1 MTQPELTERLQ
12 TGFGGAYRIERQL
25 GGGGMS
31 YVFVADE
38 TALGRKVAVKVL
50 RPDLAAE
57 ISIERFKREILLAA
71 RLQHPHIVPVLTAGE
86 IAGLP
91 YYTMPF
97 VEGES
102 LETRLAREAPL
113 KVRDA
118 ARLLAGV
125 ARALAYAH
133 RNGVVH
139 RDIKPANIL
148 IVDGTAVVTDFGIA
162 KALLRARA
170 QDDDL
175 SDSSGDRLAL
185 TQIGTAIGTPP
196 YMAPEQITA
205 DPTTDHRADIYSFG
219 VVAFET
225 IAGRR
230 PFLGNTYQ
238 ALVVAHLSE
247 TPTPLDELRDDVPGE
262 LAHLVAHC
270 LEKDRDRR
278 PASADELVGVLEA
291 LAAADAP
298 VTTGSRFVTPV
309 LADAAVTTAA
319 SDVAPRRPLIAR
331 ADDERELAASFAF
344 ATRERGLVHAVSGEA
359 GLGKT
364 TLVEYFLDT
373 LGAERGRCRIGRG
386 RCSERLAGTEA
397 YLPFLEALEGLLTG
411 RGGALV
417 AHEMRALAPA
427 WYAQVH
433 PFSPSD
439 PTAVRTP
446 PEPRASSSEQMK
458 RQLAALLTELSRT
471 APLVLSLEDVH
482 WADASTVDLIAYL
495 ADRFDAA
502 HMLLL
507 VTYRPSDLMI
517 SRHPFADLRLNLQS
531 RDAFRET
538 KLRGFNE
545 RDLADYL
552 EDAFPH
558 HEFPAEFIRLV
569 HARTEGTPLF
579 VVDLL
584 RQLADRGVIHAESGA
599 WRLEQSVEAIESELP
614 ASVRSVIQRTVDRLD
629 EPDRRL
635 LVAASVQGAEFD
647 SAVIAGAIA
656 MDSSEV
662 EERLDRLERVH
673 AIVRL
678 VDERVL
684 GRKTPS
690 LRYAFAHILY
700 QNTLHATVR
709 ATRRIALSIAVA
721 DAMHASY
728 GDDPTQA
735 SQLGVLR
742 MAARQFDEAARC
754 FLRATQ
760 MATRLFA
767 SKEAVLL
774 ARRGLEAVEMLPED
788 RERAAIEIELQLA
801 LGVPLTDLYGYT
813 AADVERAYSRARE
826 LCARLGDTPNLVPV
840 LHGLY
845 RFYTVRG
852 RLHTAREVVQQLITL
867 AERTGDP
874 KHIFVARA
882 AMGPPLIHLGELE
895 AAVEYL
901 RRGIEAYDAGFDRLA
916 FGAFMPEAWL
926 AVAQW
931 LLGRD
936 EEALVA
942 NAAAREMAERQKNP
956 FAVAYAESLSAW
968 LHQYRGDAQLVKRH
982 ADACIEISRAN
993 DYRQWLALGAMFQAW
1008 ALVVLGEEQRGLA
1021 QLSGAIEAF
1030 CRTGA
1035 ELNLPHFLSLLADAY
1050 LRTGNISTGL
1060 EAIDRAI
1067 GVAEKN
1073 DDRVWEPELHRLRG
1087 ALLLEKGDRS
1097 GAIAAF
1103 ERAVAVAVAQKSRS
1117 LELRARENLGLV
1129 AAGEA

>member
-1 MTQPELTERLQ
+1 MTPELTERLQ
-12 TGFGGAYRIERQL
+12 SGFGASYRIERQL

-57 ISIERFKREILLAA
+57 ISTERFKREILLAA

-102 LETRLAREAPL
+102 LEARLAREGPL
-113 KVRDA
+113 RIRDA

-133 RNGVVH
+133 RQGVVH
-139 RDIKPANIL
+139 RDIKPSNVL

-170 QDDDL
+170 SEDV
-175 SDSSGDRLAL
+175 SDSGADRLAL

-205 DPTTDHRADIYSFG
+205 DPTTDHRADIYAFG
-219 VVAFET
+219 VVAFEA

-230 PFLGNTYQ
+230 PFLGNSYQ
-238 ALVVAHLSE
+238 TLVVAHLSE
-247 TPTPLDELRDDVPGE
+247 VPPPLDELRDDVPGE

-270 LEKDRDRR
+270 LEKDRERR
-278 PASADELVGVLEA
+278 PASADELVGPLEA

-298 VTTGSRFVTPV
+298 LVTGSRFAVPEI
-309 LADAAVTTAA
+309 ADAATTTPL
-319 SDVAPRRPLIAR
+319 SSEVVAKRPIVGR
-331 ADDERELAASFAF
+331 VADQRELAASFAT

-359 GLGKT
+359 GFGKT
-364 TLVEYFLDT
+364 TLVEHFLST

-397 YLPFLEALEGLLTG
+397 YLPFLEAIEGLFRG

-471 APLVLSLEDVH
+471 APLVLALEDVH
-482 WADASTVDLIAYL
+482 WADASTVDLIGYL
-495 ADRFDAA
+495 ADRFDATR
-502 HMLLL
+502 MLLL
-507 VTYRPSDLMI
+507 VTYRASDLLV
-517 SRHPFADLRLNLQS
+517 SRHPFAELRLILQS

-538 KLRGFNE
+538 KLSGFDE
-545 RDLADYL
+545 RELTEYVDG
-552 EDAFPH
+552 AFPH
-558 HEFPAEFIRLV
+558 HAFPPEFIRLV

-584 RQLADRGVIHAESGA
+584 RQLADRGVIHDESGV
-599 WRLEQSVEAIESELP
+599 WRLEQSIESVEQELP
-614 ASVRSVIQRTVDRLD
+614 ASIRSVIQRTVDRLD
-629 EPDRRL
+629 EADRRL
-635 LVAASVQGAEFD
+635 LVAASIQGAEFD
-647 SAVIAGAIA
+647 SAVIAGAIE
-656 MDSSEV
+656 MDSAEV
-662 EERLDRLERVH
+662 EERLDRLDRVH
-673 AIVRL
+673 GIVRL

-684 GRKTPS
+684 GRRTPS
-690 LRYAFAHILY
+690 LRYAFSHILY
-700 QNTLHATVR
+700 QNTLHATLR
-709 ATRRIALSIAVA
+709 ATRRVAMSVAVA
-721 DAMHASY
+721 DAMYASY
-728 GDDPTQA
+728 GDDPAQA

-742 MAARQFDEAARC
+742 TAARQFDEAARC

-760 MATRLFA
+760 NATRLFA

-774 ARRGLEAVEMLPED
+774 ARRGLEAVEMLPQGKD
-788 RERAAIEIELQLA
+788 RAAIEIELQLA

-813 AADVERAYSRARE
+813 ADDVERAYSRARE
-826 LCARLGDTPNLVPV
+826 LCAQLGDTPNLVPV

-852 RLHTAREVVQQLITL
+852 RLHTARDVVEQLIAI

-874 KHIFVARA
+874 KQIFVARA

-901 RRGIEAYDAGFDRLA
+901 RRGMAAYDAGFDRLTY
-916 FGAFMPEAWL
+916 GAFMPEAWL

-931 LLGRD
+931 LLGHD
-936 EEALVA
+936 AEALAA
-942 NAAAREMAERQKNP
+942 NAMAREMAERQKNP
-956 FAVAYAESLSAW
+956 FAAAYAEALTAW
-968 LHQYRGDAQLVKRH
+968 LHQYRGDAALVKQH
-982 ADACIEISRAN
+982 AEACLEIARTN

-1008 ALVVLGEEQRGLA
+1008 ALVVLGEEERGLA
-1021 QLSGAIEAF
+1021 QLSGAIDAF

-1035 ELNLPHFLSLLADAY
+1035 ELNLPHFQALLADAY
-1050 LRTGNISTGL
+1050 LRTGNVASGL
-1060 EAIDRAI
+1060 DTIDRAL

-1073 DDRVWEPELHRLRG
+1073 GDRVWEPELHRLRG
-1087 ALLLEKGDRS
+1087 ALLLENGDRQ
-1097 GAIAAF
+1097 GAITAF
-1103 ERAVAVAVAQKSRS
+1103 ERAIAVAESQKSRS
-1117 LELRARENLGLV
+1117 LEVRARESLV
-1129 AAGEA
+1129 QLRNSI

>member
-1 MTQPELTERLQ
+1 MTPELTERLQ
-12 TGFGGAYRIERQL
+12 TGFGDSYRIERQL

-57 ISIERFKREILLAA
+57 ISVERFKREILLAA

-102 LETRLAREAPL
+102 LDVRLAREGPL
-113 KVRDA
+113 KIRAA

-133 RNGVVH
+133 RQGVVH
-139 RDIKPANIL
+139 RDIKPANVL
-148 IVDGTAVVTDFGIA
+148 IVDETAVVTDFGIA

-170 QDDDL
+170 SDDD
-175 SDSSGDRLAL
+175 SNSGADRLAL

-196 YMAPEQITA
+196 YMAPEQISA
-205 DPTTDHRADIYSFG
+205 DPTIDHRADIYAFG
-219 VVAFET
+219 VVAFEA

-230 PFLGNTYQ
+230 PFLGNSYQ

-247 TPTPLDELRDDVPGE
+247 VPPPLDELRDDVPGE

-278 PASADELVGVLEA
+278 PASADELVGTLEA
-291 LAAADAP
+291 LATAEGP
-298 VTTGSRFVTPV
+298 VLTGSRFVV
-309 LADAAVTTAA
+309 AEVADAATATV
-319 SDVAPRRPLIAR
+319 SREVVAKRSIIGRV
-331 ADDERELAASFAF
+331 DDQRELAASFAI

-364 TLVEYFLDT
+364 TLVEYFLGT

-386 RCSERLAGTEA
+386 RCSERLAGAEA
-397 YLPFLEALEGLLTG
+397 YLPLLEALEGLLAG

-458 RQLAALLTELSRT
+458 RQFAALLTELSRT

-507 VTYRPSDLMI
+507 VTYRPSDLMV
-517 SRHPFADLRLNLQS
+517 SRHPFADLRLTLQS

-538 KLRGFNE
+538 KLRGFDE
-545 RDLADYL
+545 GDLAEYL
-552 EDAFPH
+552 ESAFPH
-558 HEFPAEFIRLV
+558 HAFPPEFVRLV

-584 RQLADRGVIHAESGA
+584 RQLADREIIHAGSGV
-599 WRLEQSVEAIESELP
+599 WRLEQSMENVESELP

-629 EPDRRL
+629 EADRRL

-647 SAVIAGAIA
+647 SAVVAGAIA
-656 MDSSEV
+656 MDSVEV
-662 EERLDRLERVH
+662 EDRLDRLERVY

-690 LRYAFAHILY
+690 LRYVFSHILY
-700 QNTLHATVR
+700 QNTLHATLR
-709 ATRRIALSIAVA
+709 ATRRVALSAAVA

-728 GDDPTQA
+728 GDDPTHA

-742 MAARQFDEAARC
+742 MAARQFDDAARC
-754 FLRATQ
+754 FLRATHS
-760 MATRLFA
+760 ATRLFA

-774 ARRGLEAVEMLPED
+774 ARRGLEAVEMLPESPD
-788 RERAAIEIELQLA
+788 RAAIEIELQLA

-813 AADVERAYSRARE
+813 ADDVERAYSRARE
-826 LCARLGDTPNLVPV
+826 LCAQVGDTPSLVPV

-852 RLHTAREVVQQLITL
+852 RLHTAREVVEQLIAL

-882 AMGPPLIHLGELE
+882 AMGPPLIHLGQLE

-916 FGAFMPEAWL
+916 YGAFMPEAWL
-926 AVAQW
+926 AIAHW

-936 EEALVA
+936 EDALAA
-942 NAAAREMAERQKNP
+942 NATARAMAEQQRNP
-956 FAVAYAESLSAW
+956 FAVAYAEALSAW
-968 LHQYRGDAQLVKRH
+968 LHQYRGDAQLVRQH
-982 ADACIEISRAN
+982 AEACIEISRAN

-1008 ALVVLGEEQRGLA
+1008 SLVVLGEEERGLA

-1035 ELNLPHFLSLLADAY
+1035 ELNLPHFLALLADAY
-1050 LRTGNISTGL
+1050 LRTGNIADGL
-1060 EAIDRAI
+1060 ETIDHAI
-1067 GVAEKN
+1067 GVAGEN

-1087 ALLLEKGDRS
+1087 ALLLETGDRP

-1103 ERAVAVAVAQKSRS
+1103 ERAIAVAVAQKSRS
-1117 LELRARENLGLV
+1117 LELRARESLDLV
-1129 AAGEA
+1129 GNE

>member
-1 MTQPELTERLQ
+1 MTPELTERLQ
-12 TGFGGAYRIERQL
+12 SGFGGSYRIERQL

-57 ISIERFKREILLAA
+57 ISIERFKREIMLAA
-71 RLQHPHIVPVLTAGE
+71 RLQHPHIVPVLAAGE

-97 VEGES
+97 VDGES
-102 LETRLAREAPL
+102 LETRLAREGPL
-113 KVRDA
+113 KIRDA

-133 RNGVVH
+133 RQGIVH
-139 RDIKPANIL
+139 RDIKPANVL
-148 IVDGTAVVTDFGIA
+148 IVDDTAVVTDFGIA

-170 QDDDL
+170 SDDDI
-175 SDSSGDRLAL
+175 SDSSSDRLAL

-205 DPTTDHRADIYSFG
+205 DPTTDHRADIYAFG
-219 VVAFET
+219 VVAFEA

-230 PFLGNTYQ
+230 PFLGSSYQ

-247 TPTPLDELRDDVPGE
+247 QPTPLDELRDDVPAE

-270 LEKDRDRR
+270 LEKERDRR
-278 PASADELVGVLEA
+278 PASADELVSTLEA
-291 LAAADAP
+291 LAASDAP
-298 VTTGSRFVTPV
+298 VITGARVV
-309 LADAAVTTAA
+309 VAEMADAATATVSA
-319 SDVAPRRPLIAR
+319 EVVATR
-331 ADDERELAASFAF
+331 AIIGRTDAERELAASFGF
-344 ATRERGLVHAVSGEA
+344 ATRERGLVHAVTGEA

-364 TLVEYFLDT
+364 TLVEHFLGT

-397 YLPFLEALEGLLTG
+397 YLPFLEALEGLLRG

-439 PTAVRTP
+439 PTAIRTP
-446 PEPRASSSEQMK
+446 PEPQASSADQMK

-471 APLVLSLEDVH
+471 GALVLSLEDVH
-482 WADASTVDLIAYL
+482 WADASTVDLIGYL

-502 HMLLL
+502 HMLLV
-507 VTYRPSDLMI
+507 VTYRPSDLMVA
-517 SRHPFADLRLNLQS
+517 RHPFADLRLSLQS

-538 KLRGFNE
+538 RLHGFTE
-545 RDLADYL
+545 HDLGEYL
-552 EDAFPH
+552 DRAYPH
-558 HEFPAEFIRLV
+558 HEFPDEFVRLV

-599 WRLEQSVEAIESELP
+599 WRLEQSIESIESELP
-614 ASVRSVIQRTVDRLD
+614 QSIRSVIQRTVDRLD
-629 EPDRRL
+629 EADRRL

-647 SAVIAGAIA
+647 SAVVAGAIE
-656 MDSSEV
+656 MESTEV
-662 EERLDRLERVH
+662 EDRLDRLERVH
-673 AIVRL
+673 GIVRL

-690 LRYAFAHILY
+690 VRYAFAHILY
-700 QNTLHATVR
+700 QNTLHATLR
-709 ATRRIALSIAVA
+709 ASRRVALNVAVA
-721 DAMHASY
+721 NAMYASY

-735 SQLGVLR
+735 SQLGMLR
-742 MAARQFDEAARC
+742 MAAWQFDEAARC

-774 ARRGLEAVEMLPED
+774 ARRGLEAVEMLPESP
-788 RERAAIEIELQLA
+788 ERAAVEIELQLA

-813 AADVERAYSRARE
+813 ADGVERAYSRARE
-826 LCARLGDTPNLVPV
+826 LCAQLGDTPNLVPV

-852 RLHTAREVVQQLITL
+852 RLHTARDVVQQLITL
-867 AERTGDP
+867 AERTRDP
-874 KHIFVARA
+874 KQIFVARA
-882 AMGPPLIHLGELE
+882 AMGPPLIHLGELD

-901 RRGIEAYDAGFDRLA
+901 RRGLEAYDAGFDRLA
-916 FGAFMPEAWL
+916 YGAFMPEAWL
-926 AVAQW
+926 AVAHW
-931 LLGRD
+931 LLGR
-936 EEALVA
+936 EEDALVA
-942 NAAAREMAERQKNP
+942 NAAARDMAERQKNP
-956 FAVAYAESLSAW
+956 FAIAYAESLSAW
-968 LHQYRGDAQLVKRH
+968 LHQYRGDAQLVKQH
-982 ADACIEISRAN
+982 ADACIEIARAN
-993 DYRQWLALGAMFQAW
+993 DYRQWLALGAMFQGW

-1021 QLSGAIEAF
+1021 QLSGAIDAF
-1030 CRTGA
+1030 GRTGA
-1035 ELNLPHFLSLLADAY
+1035 ELNLPHFLSMLADAY
-1050 LRTGNISTGL
+1050 LRTGNLDAGL
-1060 EAIDRAI
+1060 ATIDRAI

-1073 DDRVWEPELHRLRG
+1073 DDRVWEPEIHRLRG
-1087 ALLLEKGDRS
+1087 SLL
-1097 GAIAAF
+1097 F
-1103 ERAVAVAVAQKSRS
+1103 ERDDRAAAVAAYERAIDVAVRQKSRS
-1117 LELRARENLGLV
+1117 LELRARESLSLV
-1129 AAGEA
+1129 SSG